1 MFLEKSEGPAFSSGD
16 FERMETTCKSY
27 EKYLNCIVL
36 VLEFA
41 RVFSYSF
48 AYLKCAKKKEHTL
61 QTIFSQAGSRGRK
74 DGRMDRQAHRWTHGW
89 MDAKPRDGSL
99 W

>member
-36 VLEFA
+36 VMSA
-41 RVFSYSF
+41 RFVLDGTYV
-48 AYLKCAKKKEHTL
+48 YLFKVVLNGIRFIRSCSTVHFKFNTYLHKASSL
-61 QTIFSQAGSRGRK
+61 
-74 DGRMDRQAHRWTHGW
+74 
-89 MDAKPRDGSL
+89 RDP
-99 W
+99 